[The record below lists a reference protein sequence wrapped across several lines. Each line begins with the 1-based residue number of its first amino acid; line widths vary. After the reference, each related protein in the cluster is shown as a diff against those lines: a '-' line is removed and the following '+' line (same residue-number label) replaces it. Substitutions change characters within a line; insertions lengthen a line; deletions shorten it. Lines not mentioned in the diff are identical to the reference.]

1 MNTRWHRL
9 FIHMHKVDGSS
20 ETFIQTEE
28 SLIKHV
34 LREFQS
40 DSIFHRDQIVIAGR
54 HSATCLPTRQLV
66 RTDLVSEQLSD
77 WNFPPG
83 MVQAVELTETEF
95 RALLQN
101 PELREQP
108 NPVSPQDASV
118 IVFFEVEMTGQSP
131 LFLVRELAGE
141 QFGDRRHVISDLLPT
156 RSLCFRMR
164 SGGIAALNLCHLM
177 RVTLFPGLHPA
188 PNEAW
193 PAERSQESQLKE
205 PSRVLPGLGDNVSTA
220 QAAHDIAG

>member
-1 MNTRWHRL
+1 MNTHCHRL
-9 FIHMHKVDGSS
+9 FIHMHKVNGSS
-20 ETFIQTEE
+20 ETFIQNEE

-40 DSIFHRDQIVIAGR
+40 DSIFHQDQIVIAGR

-83 MVQAVELTETEF
+83 MVHAVELTETEF

-101 PELREQP
+101 PELREQR
-108 NPVSPQDASV
+108 NHVSPQDASV

-131 LFLVRELAGE
+131 LFLVREMAGE
-141 QFGDRRHVISDLLPT
+141 QFGDGRHVITDLLST

-164 SGGIAALNLCHLM
+164 SGGVAALNLCHLM

-193 PAERSQESQLKE
+193 PAERSQGSQLKE
-205 PSRVLPGLGDNVSTA
+205 PRRVLPGPGDNVSTA
-220 QAAHDIAG
+220 HAAYDVAG